1 MTILKKYNKTQ
12 NDKNE
17 VLQFIEYN
25 ANTRSAWGRGV
36 LAYAQDLMKNLPND
50 WEYSSASLLEKELL
64 NGASNWEEYSR
75 GGCSLIYNQ
84 DICERLSTPS
94 EQKKTLN
101 GERKPNK
108 CEDWLDCQARAL
120 YQAFCLI
127 RSTCVDL
134 AD

>member
-1 MTILKKYNKTQ
+1 MTILRKYNKTQ
-12 NDKNE
+12 NDKDK

-36 LAYAQDLMKNLPND
+36 LVYAQDLMEGLPDD
-50 WEYSSASLLEKELL
+50 WEYSNPNLLEKELL
-64 NGASNWEEYSR
+64 NGATDWKGYSW
-75 GGCSLIYNQ
+75 GGCSLIYDK
-84 DICERLSTPS
+84 DICKRLTTPS
-94 EQKKTLN
+94 EQKKTHN

-108 CEDWLDCQARAL
+108 NESWLDCQTRAL

-127 RSTCVDL
+127 RLTCVDL